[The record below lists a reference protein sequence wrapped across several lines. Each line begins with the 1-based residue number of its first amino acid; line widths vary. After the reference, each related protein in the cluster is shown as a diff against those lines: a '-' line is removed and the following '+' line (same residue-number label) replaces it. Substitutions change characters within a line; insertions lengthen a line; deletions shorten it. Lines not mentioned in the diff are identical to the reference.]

1 MKDGK
6 TNLEKKNPFN
16 ERYEDFKTFEKLLK
30 RKTNQDDVPAALEIK
45 KNIPI
50 YSGQLVRDYAN
61 SSEKKQKLLTE
72 WSNVFKSGAGIIA
85 ITNAIKSSSVIETAT
100 KIFEAII
107 KSEKING
114 NSGDHFAKPGANDR
128 IWNSLQ
134 KHCMED
140 PQNFIDYYCSEI
152 IALAAQSWLGPNYQ
166 ITAQVN
172 SVNPGG
178 EAQKPHRDYHLGFMS
193 TEQSANFPPH
203 VHTISQFLTLQGA
216 IAHCDITI
224 DSGPTLFL
232 PYSQQYKN
240 GYIDFTKE
248 KFQKYFNENSIQ
260 IEMNKG
266 DAIFFNPAVMHGA
279 GNNRTRSVK
288 RMVNLLQISS
298 AFGRAMETV
307 NRKKMTEKLYPHLL
321 ELVLKNKMPF
331 RLIENVVGASSEG
344 YSFPTNLDLNPPVEG
359 KAPKNQAMIII
370 ESLKAKKEPT
380 LVLEELKLL
389 DIRQFS

>member
-1 MKDGK
+1 
-6 TNLEKKNPFN
+6 
-16 ERYEDFKTFEKLLK
+16 
-30 RKTNQDDVPAALEIK
+30 
-45 KNIPI
+45 
-50 YSGQLVRDYAN
+50 
-61 SSEKKQKLLTE
+61 
-72 WSNVFKSGAGIIA
+72 
-85 ITNAIKSSSVIETAT
+85 
-100 KIFEAII
+100 
-107 KSEKING
+107 
-114 NSGDHFAKPGANDR
+114 
-128 IWNSLQ
+128 
-134 KHCMED
+134 
-140 PQNFIDYYCSEI
+140 
-152 IALAAQSWLGPNYQ
+152 
-166 ITAQVN
+166 
-172 SVNPGG
+172 
-178 EAQKPHRDYHLGFMS
+178 MS
-193 TEQSANFPPH
+193 TEQSANFPPN